1 MQLLPI
7 QRALISVTDK
17 SSLQDL
23 GTCLQQAGAEI
34 VSTGGTMRALQ
45 DLGFT
50 VTSVRDVTGFP
61 EIMGGRVKTLH
72 PNIHAGILADKDN
85 PEHIRTLQETGI
97 RPFDLICVNLYDFDQ
112 ALQKN
117 LKLPDLIEEIDI
129 GGPTLL
135 RAGAKNF
142 HSVAVLPSTEFY
154 SRFKQ
159 ELSQNHNQ
167 VSLEFRQEMAA
178 YTFGLISEYDR
189 MVASA
194 LKG

>member
-7 QRALISVTDK
+7 HRALISVTDK
-17 SSLQDL
+17 SSLQEL
-23 GTCLQQAGAEI
+23 AACLQQAKVEI
-34 VSTGGTMRALQ
+34 VSTGGTLRAIQ
-45 DLGFT
+45 DLGFA

-72 PNIHAGILADKDN
+72 PNIHAGVLADKDN

-97 RPFDLICVNLYDFDQ
+97 RPFDLICVNLYDFAQ

-117 LKLPDLIEEIDI
+117 LELSELIEEIDI

-142 HSVAVLPSTEFY
+142 HSVAVLPSPKFY
-154 SRFKQ
+154 SKFIE
-159 ELSQNHNQ
+159 ELSQHQNQ
-167 VSLEFRQEMAA
+167 VSLKFRQEMAA
-178 YTFGLISEYDR
+178 YTFGLISDYDK